1 MKTIAIVS
9 LKGGSGKSTLALNL
23 GVAAFL
29 NKKQTVLIDLDPQ
42 GSLASW
48 ADSRENKLP
57 DVLSVQASRLTHI
70 LETAKENNAGIVIID
85 TGANAESTALAAIRN
100 SDLVLIPCRS
110 AIFDLQTVKNTS
122 DLANIADKT
131 AFVILNA
138 TPATGTLANEAEAA
152 ITEQGIKVCP
162 WRITQR
168 VAFVHAATGGLGVQE
183 YESGGKAAAEVKNL
197 YRWVLKQ
204 VK

>member
-1 MKTIAIVS
+1 MKTIAIAS

-42 GSLASW
+42 CSLTSW
-48 ADSRENKLP
+48 ADNRENKLP
-57 DVLSVQASRLTHI
+57 DVLSVQALRLAHI
-70 LETAKENNAGIVIID
+70 LETAKDQDADIVIID
-85 TGANAESTALAAIRN
+85 TGGDVESTALTAIRN

-110 AIFDLQTVKNTS
+110 AIFDLQTVKDTFNLTK
-122 DLANIADKT
+122 IADKT

-138 TPATGTLANEAEAA
+138 VPATGALADEAETA
-152 ITEQGIKVCP
+152 ILEQGIEVSP
-162 WRITQR
+162 WRLTQR
-168 VAFVHAATGGLGVQE
+168 IAFVYAATAGLGVQE
-183 YESGGKAAAEVKNL
+183 YEPNGKAALEVKNL

-204 VK
+204 AK

>member
-1 MKTIAIVS
+1 MKTIAIAS

-42 GSLASW
+42 GSLAGW

-57 DVLSVQASRLTHI
+57 DVLSVQTSRLAHI
-70 LETAKENNAGIVIID
+70 LEKAFDHVADIVIID

-122 DLANIADKT
+122 DLAKIADKT

-138 TPATGTLANEAEAA
+138 TPATGSLADEAESA
-152 ITEQGIKVCP
+152 ISEQGIKICP
-162 WRITQR
+162 WRLTQR
-168 VAFVHAATGGLGVQE
+168 IAFVYAATAGLGVQE
-183 YESGGKAAAEVKNL
+183 YEPNGKAALEIKNL